1 MRLDKYLAEM
11 SVGSRSIVK
20 NIIKE
25 GRIKV
30 NDKIIKKSD
39 YKINDNDK
47 VMLDDQE
54 IVYIRYEY
62 ILLNKPKDYISAS
75 DDKKQKTI
83 MSLIKSKRK
92 DLVPVGRLD
101 KDTEGLMLITNDGK
115 LNHELLSPHNHVIK
129 KYYVEVNKPIRKDA
143 IAIFANSMDL
153 GDFKT
158 KPSKLEIIDEYH
170 AFLTISEGKYHQVK
184 RMFKTIGCTVNY
196 LKRVQFKNLTL
207 DNLKV
212 GQYRYLSKAEIEDLK
227 RINS

>member
-101 KDTEGLMLITNDGK
+101 KDT
-115 LNHELLSPHNHVIK
+115 
-129 KYYVEVNKPIRKDA
+129 
-143 IAIFANSMDL
+143 
-153 GDFKT
+153 
-158 KPSKLEIIDEYH
+158 
-170 AFLTISEGKYHQVK
+170 
-184 RMFKTIGCTVNY
+184 
-196 LKRVQFKNLTL
+196 
-207 DNLKV
+207 
-212 GQYRYLSKAEIEDLK
+212 
-227 RINS
+227 